1 MNMKPSPF
9 TRIEWLIIAA
19 IGVIL
24 ILLLAGCGST
34 TTRESSTVEREDLVA
49 GPMVVDTPIGQFVMH
64 PTKVTRFRTE
74 DTRENAE
81 KSYQFPEVREIG
93 GAVLGGLTGPL
104 AGGGFVG
111 LISAGLMLL
120 TKRKN
125 DAEKAELERQRTAN
139 ARQRDELADGV
150 ESAKEYM
157 DTDTWAKVRKTLADN
172 QSDDT
177 VAAVK
182 ARVG

>member
-1 MNMKPSPF
+1 MRPWM
-9 TRIEWLIIAA
+9 
-19 IGVIL
+19 
-24 ILLLAGCGST
+24 LLLCLICAGCSST
-34 TTRESSTVEREDLVA
+34 TQRESSTVEREDLVF
-49 GPMVVDTPIGQFVMH
+49 GPMVMDIPLVGQAVIH
-64 PTKVTRFRTE
+64 PTKITRFRTE

-81 KSYQFPEVREIG
+81 KSYQFPEMREVG

-125 DAEKAELERQRTAN
+125 DAEKAELDRQLTTN

-150 ESAKEYM
+150 ESAKDHM
-157 DTDTWAKVRKTLADN
+157 DPETWAKVRKTLADN

-177 VAAVK
+177 VQAVK

>member
-1 MNMKPSPF
+1 MVGKLLF
-9 TRIEWLIIAA
+9 
-19 IGVIL
+19 IL
-24 ILLLAGCGST
+24 LLLAGCGST

-49 GPMVVDTPIGQFVMH
+49 GPMIVDTPIGQFVMH

-81 KSYQFPEVREIG
+81 KSYQFPEARDLG
-93 GAVLGGLTGPL
+93 NAALGGLAGPL

-111 LISAGLMLL
+111 IVSAGLMWLS
-120 TKRKN
+120 KRKN
-125 DAEKAELERQRTAN
+125 DTEKVELKRQTI
-139 ARQRDELADGV
+139 EMVDGI
-150 ESAKEYM
+150 ESAKDHM
-157 DTDTWAKVRKTLADN
+157 DSETWAKVRKTLADN

-177 VAAVK
+177 KKVVV